1 MKIQLARSDDKDA
14 RANAVV
20 VCLQKPVQLPSP
32 YVLLRTTTD
41 ETKMDTDDTCS
52 RTTPSLPFDSLCG
65 HVRTITVTANAQPRA
80 LLSHDFWATLEVLDP
95 GLSFSGE
102 IIAPNTGKTET
113 ADTVDVCLRNSTGR
127 ILAATEQHLALLYS
141 SLRAFLL
148 HRPLMGTT
156 RIVIPD
162 ILDLTPR
169 GCLFAD
175 VSCPSAPADTIRLI
189 TGATECRAQTN
200 FRSTVPNL
208 GDFVARVQEDVPGM
222 PTLVASAVKWLRTT
236 LVSGCSSHAL
246 VVGSPGSGKTHLVA
260 RLAHRANVPCLTHT
274 YTGDLSTLARHLT
287 HPAATPQIVII
298 EQLDLLDTAH
308 AELLA
313 HLLDQ
318 ATGTTVLAV
327 TDRPH
332 VVPVSLLRSRRLE
345 HTIRLVAPT
354 ADGRRAMLARLLA
367 PMQADDGVVDTLTAR
382 THGFFPSD
390 LRRMVTV
397 AATRAISFGTALD
410 DELVAAA
417 SEVQPAALLEHQTKI
432 PSVSFTDVYGL
443 DDVIDEI
450 RSNVIDPMTQP
461 NSALAQLGLARGIIF
476 HGPTGTGKSMLAY
489 ALVRELSVNC
499 VSIDASQILS
509 KVVGE
514 SERTIAKVF
523 QSARAAAPC
532 ILLIDQL
539 ETLCGARGV
548 GPGTTEG
555 TTDRVVTCFLTE
567 LDGILAAPT
576 TPDNYIFVVAM
587 TNHISDIDSALLRPG
602 RLELHVLVDVP
613 RAAQRRAIV
622 RGYARRHPCKLSDD
636 ELEVLVNR
644 FDGMTGAEIQN
655 QFQEAAVRAIREDAV
670 SISLNHFA

>member
-1 MKIQLARSDDKDA
+1 
-14 RANAVV
+14 
-20 VCLQKPVQLPSP
+20 
-32 YVLLRTTTD
+32 
-41 ETKMDTDDTCS
+41 
-52 RTTPSLPFDSLCG
+52 
-65 HVRTITVTANAQPRA
+65 
-80 LLSHDFWATLEVLDP
+80 
-95 GLSFSGE
+95 
-102 IIAPNTGKTET
+102 
-113 ADTVDVCLRNSTGR
+113 
-127 ILAATEQHLALLYS
+127 
-141 SLRAFLL
+141 
-148 HRPLMGTT
+148 
-156 RIVIPD
+156 
-162 ILDLTPR
+162 
-169 GCLFAD
+169 
-175 VSCPSAPADTIRLI
+175 
-189 TGATECRAQTN
+189 
-200 FRSTVPNL
+200 
-208 GDFVARVQEDVPGM
+208 M

-236 LVSGCSSHAL
+236 LVSGCPSHAL
-246 VVGSPGSGKTHLVA
+246 VVGSPGSGKTHLVTS
-260 RLAHRANVPCLTHT
+260 LAQHANVPYVTHT
-274 YTGDLSTLARHLT
+274 YTGDLSTLSRHLT
-287 HPAATPQIVII
+287 HPAATPQIVIL
-298 EQLDLLDTAH
+298 EQLDLLDAAH

-313 HLLDQ
+313 HLLDH

-327 TDRPH
+327 TDRPY
-332 VVPVSLLRSRRLE
+332 VVPVLLLRSRRLE
-345 HTIRLVAPT
+345 HMIRLSAPT
-354 ADGRRAMLARLLA
+354 PDGRRALLARLLA
-367 PMQADDGVVDTLTAR
+367 PMRADDNVVDTLTAR

-410 DELVAAA
+410 NELVAAA

-450 RSNVIDPMTQP
+450 RCNVIDPMTQP

-499 VSIDASQILS
+499 VTIDASQILS

-539 ETLCGARGV
+539 ETLCGARGA

-567 LDGILAAPT
+567 LDGILAAPA

-587 TNHISDIDSALLRPG
+587 TNRIDDIDSALLRPG

-613 RAAQRRAIV
+613 SLAQRRAIV

-636 ELEVLVNR
+636 ELEALVNQ

-655 QFQEAAVRAIREDAV
+655 QFQEAAVRAIRVDAA
-670 SISLNHFA
+670 SILLDHFA